1 MGYFLVSRLIVH
13 SAQMCVQG
21 SGDVF
26 VAGSLTFSMNTRRSG
41 ETVCPGQE
49 MGYNGRGGGS
59 AQIPEEGMP
68 LGTGGDCSMRHC
80 TLGSADL

>member
-1 MGYFLVSRLIVH
+1 
-13 SAQMCVQG
+13 
-21 SGDVF
+21 
-26 VAGSLTFSMNTRRSG
+26 MNTRRSG